1 MDLNP
6 YYSNGWVYDEFSNFN
21 RPTNKEVE
29 YVPAGYYNSKYGF
42 TTADFPPKAPVPE
55 HGRYGD
61 LASKTQSLS
70 SNKAAVQQ
78 QLTRIPK
85 AGDKSMDLNP
95 YWSKGWNY
103 DEFSNFNKP
112 MQKEEMV
119 QAGELNKKYGFT
131 TADFPPKAPVPEHGR
146 YGDLASKQIPKL
158 SAKQVKLAMKQDEK
172 SYDQTHHELKLA
184 QGALAAM
191 EKDTLRHHTVAEKGG
206 LRPAKEIE
214 WDKENIIKTTR
225 AKKTVDALSSQLK
238 QRELKLDADVNE
250 MMALQ
255 KMAGKSTMGWLG
267 SHILHGLSDR
277 VTFASS
283 ASSAYL
289 TESQRNAPTSQQMHL
304 LHRTSPHVQTR
315 STQLRS
321 QVSKSP
327 PLPASS

>member
-1 MDLNP
+1 
-6 YYSNGWVYDEFSNFN
+6 
-21 RPTNKEVE
+21 
-29 YVPAGYYNSKYGF
+29 
-42 TTADFPPKAPVPE
+42 
-55 HGRYGD
+55 
-61 LASKTQSLS
+61 
-70 SNKAAVQQ
+70 
-78 QLTRIPK
+78 
-85 AGDKSMDLNP
+85 
-95 YWSKGWNY
+95 
-103 DEFSNFNKP
+103 

-214 WDKENIIKTTR
+214 WDKENMIKTTS

-255 KMAGKSTMGWLG
+255 KKAGKSTMGWLG

-277 VTFASS
+277 
-283 ASSAYL
+283 
-289 TESQRNAPTSQQMHL
+289 RNAPTSQQMHL

-321 QVSKSP
+321 QHGSPDPAQRGAVSYIKD
-327 PLPASS
+327 LASAGLCGMFGVAC